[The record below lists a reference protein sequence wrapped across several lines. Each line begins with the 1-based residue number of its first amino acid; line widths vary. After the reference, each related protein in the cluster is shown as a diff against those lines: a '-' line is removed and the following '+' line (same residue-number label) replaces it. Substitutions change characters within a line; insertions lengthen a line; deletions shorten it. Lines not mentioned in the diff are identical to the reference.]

1 MRQFLIVTVGLLF
14 STHLGAQRIEIS
26 PFYGFMYGGK
36 LEIREGKINIKD
48 DQEFGGALSVKIN
61 DFVTGEI
68 IYIRQNSY
76 LEFTDRLLGTTERI
90 FDIATEY
97 YLVGG
102 VKSME
107 VSDTVVPFGG
117 VNIGVVR
124 YAPQG
129 VDFSDEVRF
138 AFGLGGGVKL
148 FFSDRVGFRVQAH
161 FLFPIQGGGA
171 GIFCGTGGCSGSVG
185 ATTSIFQGEVSG
197 GLIFVLKTE

>member
-1 MRQFLIVTVGLLF
+1 MRQFLIILIGLLF
-14 STHLGAQRIEIS
+14 STHLAAQRIEIS
-26 PFYGFMYGGK
+26 PFYGYMYGGK
-36 LEIREGKINIKD
+36 LEIQEGEININN
-48 DQEFGGALSVKIN
+48 DQEFGGSVTVEIS
-61 DFVTGEI
+61 DFVTGEF

-90 FDIATEY
+90 FDVATEY

-102 VKSME
+102 IKSME
-107 VSDTVVPFGG
+107 VSETVVPFGG

-124 YAPQG
+124 YAPQ
-129 VDFSDEVRF
+129 DISLSDEVRF

-148 FFSDRVGFRVQAH
+148 FISERVGFRVQAH

-171 GIFCGTGGCSGSVG
+171 GIFCGSGGCSGSVG